1 MAEHSYSVY
10 KELVSIPITKK
21 KERKEKERKRGRKD
35 RPKEKNKEAS
45 PNKSSAVSSCH
56 PSHQELLE
64 ALRSCCSTI
73 PEAAR
78 PA

>member
-10 KELVSIPITKK
+10 KELVSVLITKK

-45 PNKSSAVSSCH
+45 PNKSSAVSSC
-56 PSHQELLE
+56 
-64 ALRSCCSTI
+64 
-73 PEAAR
+73 
-78 PA
+78 